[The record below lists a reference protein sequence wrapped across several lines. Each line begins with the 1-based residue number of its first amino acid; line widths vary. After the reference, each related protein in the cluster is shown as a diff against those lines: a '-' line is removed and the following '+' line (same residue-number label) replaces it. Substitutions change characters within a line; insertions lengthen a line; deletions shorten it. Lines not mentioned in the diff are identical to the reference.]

1 LCAEGCAPPGRFGA
15 PSGSTPWALA
25 CGAQGRIGQHRAD
38 RVAKG
43 HAQGRAEI
51 DEQLVPH
58 DLADI
63 GGGRREHADLL
74 QNPAQAIK
82 PRTCAPAGLAQDEHV
97 AIGGV
102 HPGLDHVVRR
112 VNDRADH
119 PLGRHRARQPAVGI
133 KARELRGRLRPGG
146 REPLRVPP
154 GNAVLHEHEQRI
166 RPRKRR
172 RRLGKRAQPGRFCRD
187 KHHILRSEVGRPVA
201 RPHTPRKRALAMP
214 QCNAAGAQRVEI
226 GPARHGRHVV
236 PRRRQLRGEVAADR
250 ARAEHAYPHSADFD
264 GVCLSCII
272 RPAGF
277 LNELPLDRVQL
288 PNVFLIDG
296 AGNRALAWFIFL

>member
-25 CGAQGRIGQHRAD
+25 CSAQGRIGQHRAD
-38 RVAKG
+38 RVAKR
-43 HAQGRAEI
+43 HAQARAEI

-74 QNPAQAIK
+74 QHPAQAIK

-102 HPGLDHVVRR
+102 VHHHPGLDHVVRR

-119 PLGRHRARQPAVGI
+119 PLGRHRAR
-133 KARELRGRLRPGG
+133 
-146 REPLRVPP
+146 
-154 GNAVLHEHEQRI
+154 
-166 RPRKRR
+166 
-172 RRLGKRAQPGRFCRD
+172 QPGRFCRD

-264 GVCLSCII
+264 GVCLSCNI

-277 LNELPLDRVQL
+277 LNEFPLDRVLL